1 MPILLPGFACLLAAS
16 HLHFSLPETL
26 GGFLTLA
33 LLLPFAS
40 AVLGLLI
47 QALRFVI
54 FDRIVT
60 LVRGRQVNLDS
71 PDAYPYA
78 LYANLSIF
86 WGVFSLASISV
97 HCFRSWDNVGRDI
110 GYVVVLL
117 AIWYALSK
125 AAMLAYHR
133 SHMFGKPATRKRK
146 TTRKTQD

>member
-60 LVRGRQVNLDS
+60 LVRGREVNLDS
-71 PDAYPYA
+71 PDAYHYA
-78 LYANLSIF
+78 LYANLSIL
-86 WGVFSLASISV
+86 WGLFSPTALIA
-97 HCFRSWDNVGRDI
+97 HWDTSFESFGRGA
-110 GYVVVLL
+110 GYVVLILL
-117 AIWYALSK
+117 IWYALT
-125 AAMLAYHR
+125 AANPDVVCPQPVASLW
-133 SHMFGKPATRKRK
+133 P
-146 TTRKTQD
+146 KTQPFS